1 MPALKIDP
9 DEVPEAVR
17 GRVFEFLRLVARHLS
32 DELYQE
38 APVGATGSLQSS
50 FQILSETDER
60 IFVGSR
66 IDYADDVAF
75 GTEPHRPN
83 FENLQ
88 VWARRK
94 LGDESAA
101 GPVFRSIAKHG
112 TPPNRYDERAV
123 LNTIQHYQ

>member
-9 DEVPEAVR
+9 DEVPEEVR
-17 GRVFEFLRLVARHLS
+17 GRVLQFLRRVARRLS

-75 GTEPHRPN
+75 GTDPHRPN

-94 LGDESAA
+94 LGNEELA
-101 GPVFRSIAKHG
+101 GPVFRKISQEG
-112 TPPNRYDERAV
+112 TEPNRYDERAV
-123 LNTIQHYQ
+123 VNTIQHFQ